1 MKPEEAIKI
10 LAEARRQEESKSLDN
25 EPYRI
30 ALDIAIVAL
39 IQVQQY
45 QKIGTVG
52 EVKKLASMVDM
63 VERDSLAK
71 IVDEWNEYR
80 KIGAIDECR
89 QAVEKQNKE

>member
-30 ALDIAIVAL
+30 ALDTAIVAL

-71 IVDEWNEYR
+71 VVDEWNEYR

>member
-30 ALDIAIVAL
+30 ALDTAIVAL

-80 KIGAIDECR
+80 KIGAIAECS

>member
-1 MKPEEAIKI
+1 MP
-10 LAEARRQEESKSLDN
+10 LPGRTSSWCWTCLLYTSLDT
-25 EPYRI
+25 
-30 ALDIAIVAL
+30 AIVAL

-71 IVDEWNEYR
+71 VIDEWNEYR